1 MAARC
6 KGPEKHPGE
15 MVPEAPQQEE
25 GQVEAHE
32 RPGGPEV
39 PVGPCGLELD

>member
-6 KGPEKHPGE
+6 KGPEKRPGE
-15 MVPEAPQQEE
+15 MVQEGHQQEE
-25 GQVEAHE
+25 GPVEAHE
-32 RPGGPEV
+32 RPGEPEV